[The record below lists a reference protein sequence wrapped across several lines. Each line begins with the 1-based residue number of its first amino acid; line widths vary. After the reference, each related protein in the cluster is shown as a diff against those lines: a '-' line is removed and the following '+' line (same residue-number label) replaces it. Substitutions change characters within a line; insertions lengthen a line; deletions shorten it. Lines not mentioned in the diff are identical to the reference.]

1 MKDIPLLQWLLLPI
15 IALIVF
21 LFWKGS
27 ALLIKLVLLVVPLA
41 IIIGWF
47 IHEGA
52 FRRNGGGLETM
63 YGTLSI
69 AAFLLCYEIGMLIHR
84 FYLSHKGLSTKEDG
98 IFLLVGLVLL
108 LASIV
113 WFMVSI
119 S

>member
-41 IIIGWF
+41 IIIDWF
-47 IHEGA
+47 VHEGA
-52 FRRNGGGLETM
+52 FQRNGGGLATM

-69 AAFLLCYEIGMLIHR
+69 AAFLLCYEIGMLIHC
-84 FYLSHKGLSTKEDG
+84 FYLSHKGISTKEDG
-98 IFLLVGLVLL
+98 IFLMVGFALL

-113 WFMVSI
+113 WFLVSV

>member
-1 MKDIPLLQWLLLPI
+1 MKDISLLQWLLVPI
-15 IALIVF
+15 IALIVLLF
-21 LFWKGS
+21 LKGS
-27 ALLIKLVLLVVPLA
+27 TLLIKLVLLVVPLVV
-41 IIIGWF
+41 IIAWF
-47 IHEGA
+47 VHEGA

-63 YGTLSI
+63 YGTLSV

-84 FYLSHKGLSTKEDG
+84 FYLSHKELNTTEDNV
-98 IFLLVGLVLL
+98 FLLVGLVLL